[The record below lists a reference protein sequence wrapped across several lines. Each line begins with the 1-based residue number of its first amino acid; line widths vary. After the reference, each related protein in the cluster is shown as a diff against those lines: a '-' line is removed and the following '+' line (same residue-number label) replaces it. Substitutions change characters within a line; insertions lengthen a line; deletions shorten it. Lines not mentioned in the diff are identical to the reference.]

1 MFFFFNNDGNIPST
15 NIEDTSFD
23 SKNVIIY
30 QSEDGNISTQV
41 IFKDETF
48 WMPQKEIANLFGVGI
63 PAINKHLSNIYS
75 EGELS
80 TDSTISKMEI
90 VQKEGRRNVKRTTD
104 FYNLDAIIA
113 VGYRVNSK
121 QATQFRIW
129 STNTLK
135 EYIVKGFVLNDD
147 MLKNGRQFGRD
158 YFDEL
163 LARIKEIR
171 ASERRFYQ
179 KITDIFA
186 QCSFDYD
193 KDSLE
198 AKQFYATVQNKLHWA
213 ISKMTA
219 AEIIADRANHT
230 KPHMGLT
237 TWKSAPDGKIIST
250 DVTIAKNYLTQEE
263 LEELNNIV
271 VMFLDYAENQ
281 ARRQKLMGMD
291 DWAYRLDSFLEFN
304 EYDVLHNAGKISKQ
318 VADRLA
324 KDEFKK
330 YRVIQDKEFSSDFDK
345 ILSSLSSQK
354 D

>member
-1 MFFFFNNDGNIPST
+1 MFFYFFN
-15 NIEDTSFD
+15 FD
-23 SKNVIIY
+23 NGEETQLENKNVTMY
-30 QSEDGNISTQV
+30 QSEDGNVSTQV
-41 IFKDETF
+41 LFKDDTF
-48 WMPQKEIANLFGVGI
+48 WMPQKEIANLFGVDRTTIGR
-63 PAINKHLSNIYS
+63 HLQNIFS

-80 TDSTISKMEI
+80 KDVVCADFALTTQHGAI
-90 VQKEGRRNVKRTTD
+90 EGKTQTKDVS

-129 STNTLK
+129 ATNTLK

-147 MLKNGRQFGRD
+147 MLKNGRQFGKD

-193 KDSLE
+193 KNSIE
-198 AKQFYATVQNKLHWA
+198 AQQFYATVQNKLHWA
-213 ISKMTA
+213 ITKMTA
-219 AEIIADRANHT
+219 AEIIYNRVNHT

-237 TWKSAPDGKIIST
+237 TWKSAPNGKILST
-250 DVTIAKNYLTQEE
+250 DVTVAKNYLSKEE
-263 LEELNNIV
+263 LEKLNNIV

-281 ARRQKLMGMD
+281 ANRQKLMGMD

-304 EYDVLHNAGKISKQ
+304 EYDVLHNTGKVSKQ

-324 KDEFKK
+324 KAEFKK
-330 YRVIQDKEFSSDFDK
+330 YRIIQDKEFKSDFDK
-345 ILSSLSSQK
+345 LTDSLITKK

>member
-1 MFFFFNNDGNIPST
+1 MFFFFLNDNEET
-15 NIEDTSFD
+15 AAE

-30 QSEDGNISTQV
+30 QSKDSNISTQV

-48 WMPQKEIANLFGVGI
+48 WMPQKEIANLFGVDI
-63 PAINKHLSNIYS
+63 TTINYHLKEIYKT
-75 EGELS
+75 EELS
-80 TDSTISKMEI
+80 ENSTIAIFPI
-90 VQKEGRRNVKRTTD
+90 VQTEGTRTIERKVK

-129 STNTLK
+129 ATNTLK

-147 MLKNGRQFGRD
+147 MLKNGRQFGKD

-171 ASERRFYQ
+171 VSERRFYQ

-193 KDSLE
+193 KNSIE

-250 DVTIAKNYLTQEE
+250 DVTIAKNYLSQEE
-263 LEELNNIV
+263 LEELNSIV

-281 ARRQKLMGMD
+281 AKRQRLMGMD

-318 VADRLA
+318 IADRLA
-324 KDEFKK
+324 KNEFKK
-330 YRVIQDKEFSSDFDK
+330 YRVIQDKEFKSDFDK
-345 ILSSLSSQK
+345 IASILSNKK

>member
-1 MFFFFNNDGNIPST
+1 MKGNSIKIWLFPKWKQPLNT
-15 NIEDTSFD
+15 GPYTA
-23 SKNVIIY
+23 KHKVI
-30 QSEDGNISTQV
+30 
-41 IFKDETF
+41 
-48 WMPQKEIANLFGVGI
+48 
-63 PAINKHLSNIYS
+63 
-75 EGELS
+75 
-80 TDSTISKMEI
+80 
-90 VQKEGRRNVKRTTD
+90 

-163 LARIKEIR
+163 LARIKEIH
-171 ASERRFYQ
+171 ASEHRFYQ

-213 ISKMTA
+213 TSEMTA
-219 AEIIADRANHT
+219 AEIIADHANHT

-237 TWKSAPDGKIIST
+237 TWKSTPNGKIIST
-250 DVTIAKNYLTQEE
+250 DVTIAKNYLTQ
-263 LEELNNIV
+263 
-271 VMFLDYAENQ
+271 
-281 ARRQKLMGMD
+281 
-291 DWAYRLDSFLEFN
+291 
-304 EYDVLHNAGKISKQ
+304 
-318 VADRLA
+318 
-324 KDEFKK
+324 
-330 YRVIQDKEFSSDFDK
+330 
-345 ILSSLSSQK
+345 
-354 D
+354 

>member
-1 MFFFFNNDGNIPST
+1 MFFFFFNDEEDMT
-15 NIEDTSFD
+15 IENKDI
-23 SKNVIIY
+23 IIY
-30 QSEDGNISTQV
+30 QTEDTNITTQV

-48 WMPQKEIANLFGVGI
+48 WMPQKEIANLFNVGV
-63 PAINKHLSNIYS
+63 PAISKHLNNIFRD
-75 EGELS
+75 GELNENS
-80 TDSTISKMEI
+80 VISKME
-90 VQKEGRRNVKRTTD
+90 TTASD
-104 FYNLDAIIA
+104 GKTYAITFYNLDAIIA

-121 QATQFRIW
+121 EATKFRIW
-129 STNTLK
+129 ATNTLK

-147 MLKNGRQFGRD
+147 LLKNGRQFGKD

-193 KDSLE
+193 KNSIE
-198 AKQFYATVQNKLHWA
+198 AKAFYATVQNKLHWA
-213 ISKMTA
+213 ISRMTA
-219 AEIIADRANHT
+219 AEIIANRANHI
-230 KPHMGLT
+230 KPNMGLT
-237 TWKSAPDGKIIST
+237 TWKSAPEGKIIST
-250 DVTIAKNYLTQEE
+250 DVTVAKNYLSQEE

-281 ARRQKLMGMD
+281 ARRQKLMSMD

-324 KDEFKK
+324 KEEFKK
-330 YRVIQDKEFSSDFDK
+330 YRVIQDKVFQSDFDK
-345 ILSSLSSQK
+345 LTASISEK
-354 D
+354 KK